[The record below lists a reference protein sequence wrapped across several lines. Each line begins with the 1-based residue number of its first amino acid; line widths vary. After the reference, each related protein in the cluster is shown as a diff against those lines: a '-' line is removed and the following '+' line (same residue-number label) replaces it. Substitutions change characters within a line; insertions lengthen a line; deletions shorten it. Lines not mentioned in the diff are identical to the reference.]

1 MSSKKQKKSS
11 KIPYESHDIFIC
23 DCHSTEHQMVVHYSE
38 DEYSDGTKH
47 PMVYIHTHL
56 NKRPFWQRLKYAIK
70 YIFGYQCMYGAFDE
84 FIINPTDS
92 KKLSEIIDYLNE
104 QRRSSDGVDTS
115 SSKA

>member
-1 MSSKKQKKSS
+1 MVAGLKNYKMK
-11 KIPYESHDIFIC
+11 KIPYESHDILIC

-56 NKRPFWQRLKYAIK
+56 NKRPFWQRLKYGIK

-84 FIINPTDS
+84 FIINPKDVDKLKDVIKYL
-92 KKLSEIIDYLNE
+92 KK
-104 QRRSSDGVDTS
+104 
-115 SSKA
+115 